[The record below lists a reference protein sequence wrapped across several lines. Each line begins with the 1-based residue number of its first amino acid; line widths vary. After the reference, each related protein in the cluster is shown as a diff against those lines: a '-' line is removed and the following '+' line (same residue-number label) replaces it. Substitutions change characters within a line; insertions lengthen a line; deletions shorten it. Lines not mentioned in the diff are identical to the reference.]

1 MSEEDATS
9 PEEGVEPEE
18 IEADEAD
25 APEADDDPVEV
36 TDDEDG
42 DDTED
47 DEEEEVEINFGGD
60 KLRMPKGAIPDEIA
74 AKVAEMSRNLES
86 GYTKKFQTLSE
97 QRTSLEAREQLVQK
111 LQSLDGEALEKFSR
125 GNAMKEEL
133 AQLRGID
140 LNRLW
145 QSKPDQARKVSDRVS
160 RLTGEFNAI
169 VNDVSRLEDES
180 SQMQQAA
187 VARSEA
193 EGRQEVERR
202 IPGFA
207 EKHANDVVR
216 FAIKSGIPDREAQ
229 LWSRNPVVTEMAWKA
244 LQYDAAKAKTSKASK
259 PNPADAQP
267 IKPSR
272 SKGSRSS
279 KNLVSDADSMSTEEW
294 MRRRNEQVSRRG

>member
-25 APEADDDPVEV
+25 APEADDDLVEV

-74 AKVAEMSRNLES
+74 AKVAEMSKNLES

-111 LQSLDGEALEKFSR
+111 LQSLDGEALEKYSR
-125 GNAMKEEL
+125 GNVMKQEL
-133 AQLRGID
+133 AQLQGID

-160 RLTGEFNAI
+160 QLTGQFNAI
-169 VNDVSRLEDES
+169 VNDVSRLESES
-180 SQMQQAA
+180 SHLQQAA
-187 VARSEA
+187 LARSEE
-193 EGRQEVERR
+193 EGHKEVERR

-207 EKHANDVVR
+207 EKHANDLVKY
-216 FAIKSGIPDREAQ
+216 AISSGIPKREAE
-229 LWSRNPVVTEMAWKA
+229 LWQRNPVVTEMAWKA
-244 LQYDAAKAKTSKASK
+244 MQFDAAKAKASKASK
-259 PNPADAQP
+259 PTTADAQP

-272 SKGSRSS
+272 SKGGRTG

-294 MRRRNEQVSRRG
+294 MRRRNEQVNRQG

>member
-1 MSEEDATS
+1 MSEEEATS

-25 APEADDDPVEV
+25 APEADEEPVEV
-36 TDDEDG
+36 TDDDDG

-97 QRTSLEAREQLVQK
+97 QRTSLEAREKTVEK
-111 LQSLDGEALEKFSR
+111 LQSLDGEALEKYSR
-125 GNAMKEEL
+125 GNVMKQEL
-133 AQLRGID
+133 AQLQQID
-140 LNRLW
+140 INRLW

-160 RLTGEFNAI
+160 QLTGQFNAI
-169 VNDVSRLEDES
+169 VNDVSRLEGES
-180 SQMQQAA
+180 EHLQQ
-187 VARSEA
+187 VEIARREE
-193 EGRQEVERR
+193 EGHQEVERR

-207 EKHANDVVR
+207 EKHANDLVKY
-216 FAIKSGIPDREAQ
+216 AISNGIPKREAE
-229 LWSRNPVVTEMAWKA
+229 LWQRNPVVTEMAWKA
-244 LQYDAAKAKTSKASK
+244 MQYDAVKAKASKASK
-259 PNPADAQP
+259 PKTADAEP

-272 SKGSRSS
+272 SRGSKTR
-279 KNLVSDADSMSTEEW
+279 KNLVSDADSMSTDEW
-294 MRRRNEQVSRRG
+294 MRMRNEQVNRRG